1 MTIGIGKKEDPTSRS
16 ITCSIRRRQASGA
29 RVETLDTREYDI
41 CKRIAVRITSV
52 MTLMSSASGQ
62 LTSASTINAL
72 KGSFDESVISEHIE
86 SHHGLAMAVSAVLG
100 SLHTLSEQTYENKA
114 LVFGCLL
121 DPSKS
126 STNGIQFPE
135 PFLGA
140 KKYKAL
146 SDGFK
151 TAYHVATNGAVMDFV
166 ELQRMSAPDLSE
178 RNFYPDWTEPMARVS
193 RKGNAV
199 LP

>member
-1 MTIGIGKKEDPTSRS
+1 
-16 ITCSIRRRQASGA
+16 
-29 RVETLDTREYDI
+29 
-41 CKRIAVRITSV
+41 

-151 TAYHVATNGAVMDFV
+151 TAYHVAKNGAVMDFV

-193 RKGNAV
+193 RKGKCGITLTRQGDLLVFEEGTLRFTPVRQMEILESLSFSKSAS
-199 LP
+199 